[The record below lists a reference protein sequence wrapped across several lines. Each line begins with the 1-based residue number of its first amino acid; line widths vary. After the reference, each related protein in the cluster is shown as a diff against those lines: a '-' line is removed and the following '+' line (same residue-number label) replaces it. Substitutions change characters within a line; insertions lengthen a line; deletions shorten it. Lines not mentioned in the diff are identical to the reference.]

1 MQTENLELILEGEAL
16 EVWRSLDSPQA
27 IQSFLDRIPYSPE
40 DANRCPVSVLRD
52 RQAHCLD
59 GGLFAAAALERLG
72 YPPLILDL
80 LPEPGLDDDH
90 VLALF
95 KGLDGWGCL
104 AKSNFSGLRYRSP
117 VFRSLRELVMSYFE
131 DFYNLH
137 GERSL
142 RAYTRPIDL
151 RRYNKG
157 QWRTTDSGA
166 DRIELRLKE
175 LKPLRLFSAQTAAML
190 GKVDRRSYE
199 AGMLG
204 VDLKGLYQP
213 QHKSGDA
220 GED

>member
-1 MQTENLELILEGEAL
+1 METENLDHHLAGKEL
-16 EVWRSLDSPQA
+16 EVWRSLDNPQA
-27 IQSFLDRIPYSPE
+27 IQSFLDSIPYSAE

-80 LPEPGLDDDH
+80 LPEPGMDDDH

-95 KGLDGWGCL
+95 KGRDGWGCL
-104 AKSNFSGLRYRSP
+104 AKSNFSGLRYRAP
-117 VFRSLRELVMSYFE
+117 VYRNLRELVMSYFE
-131 DFYNLH
+131 DFYNLR

-151 RRYNKG
+151 THYNRF
-157 QWRTTDSGA
+157 QWRSSNQGA
-166 DRIELRLKE
+166 DVIEQRLKK
-175 LKPLRLFSAQTAAML
+175 LTPVRLFSAETAAAL
-190 GKVDRRSYE
+190 GKVDQRSYE

-213 QHKSGDA
+213 H
-220 GED
+220 E

>member
-1 MQTENLELILEGEAL
+1 MQSENLEFILEREAL
-16 EVWRSLDSPQA
+16 DVWRSLDSPQA
-27 IQSFLDRIPYSPE
+27 IQSFLDSIPYSAE
-40 DANRCPVSVLRD
+40 DANRCPVRVLRD

-80 LPEPGLDDDH
+80 LPEPGMDDDH

-95 KGLDGWGCL
+95 RGMDGWGCL
-104 AKSNFSGLRYRSP
+104 AKSNFSGLRYRTP
-117 VFRSLRELVMSYFE
+117 VYRSLRELVMSYFE

-142 RAYTRPIDL
+142 RGYTRPINL
-151 RRYNKG
+151 NHYNRVK
-157 QWRTTDSGA
+157 WRSTDQGA
-166 DRIELRLKE
+166 DAIELRLKTR
-175 LKPLRLFSAQTAAML
+175 KPVRLFSAETAAAL

-204 VDLKGLYQP
+204 VDLKGVYQP
-213 QHKSGDA
+213 HQELAKP
-220 GED
+220 

>member
-1 MQTENLELILEGEAL
+1 MPENLESHLNETQLEL
-16 EVWRSLDSPQA
+16 WRSLDSPQA
-27 IQSFLDRIPYSPE
+27 IQAYLDSIPYSAE
-40 DANRCPVSVLRD
+40 DANRSVVSVLHD

-80 LPEPGLDDDH
+80 LPEQGMDDDH

-95 KGLDGWGCL
+95 KGRDGWGCL
-104 AKSNFSGLRYRSP
+104 AKSNFSGLRYRAP
-117 VFRSLRELVMSYFE
+117 VYRTLRELVMSYFE

-142 RAYTRPIDL
+142 RGYTRPIDL
-151 RRYNKG
+151 SRYHRVK
-157 QWRTTDSGA
+157 WRSLDSGA
-166 DRIELRLKE
+166 DAIELRLKE
-175 LKPLRLFSAQTAAML
+175 LKPVWLFSAETAAAL

-204 VDLKGLYQP
+204 VDLNGLYQP
-213 QHKSGDA
+213 RQELDKPG
-220 GED
+220 